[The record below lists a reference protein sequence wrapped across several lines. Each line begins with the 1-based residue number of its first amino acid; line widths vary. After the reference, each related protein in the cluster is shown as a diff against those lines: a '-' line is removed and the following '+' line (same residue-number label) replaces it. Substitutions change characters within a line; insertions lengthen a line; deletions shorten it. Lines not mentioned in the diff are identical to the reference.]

1 MTSGDSYFVNIFFT
15 GDVREASFE
24 GSWSVPEPT
33 SLALL
38 GLGLA
43 GFVGSLRRQK

>member
-1 MTSGDSYFVNIFFT
+1 MTAGDNYFVNVFFT

-24 GSWSVPEPT
+24 GSWSVPEPA

-38 GLGLA
+38 SLGLV
-43 GFVGSLRRQK
+43 GFAGSLRRQK